1 MTKALLR
8 IFFALSLATPAFA
21 ANPSDTAFNAA
32 VNDINEA
39 VAKLVAAQAKRSRQ
53 VHAEAKSGKDAVCTP
68 AQIDTAYAQVPVCEA
83 ALKQA
88 FGVSVRSFNGELNKG
103 FSRDGFSLVL
113 LTTIYDPSDR
123 TGRIP
128 GVLEDVGVLPLPVLE
143 GLNAHI
149 VRVSEGVPGT
159 AVADVYRHFI
169 GHGASAEPDDRWYW
183 RRSLVE
189 PNAVGAHEIRR
200 VWREALDVAD
210 ADDHA

>member
-53 VHAEAKSGKDAVCTP
+53 VHAETKSGKDAVCTP

-113 LTTIYDPSDR
+113 LTTTDAFFYHEDCDICAAVER
-123 TGRIP
+123 CELKTGKLSTYKTAHSVDCGDLSP
-128 GVLEDVGVLPLPVLE
+128 FLKKGV
-143 GLNAHI
+143 A
-149 VRVSEGVPGT
+149 
-159 AVADVYRHFI
+159 Y
-169 GHGASAEPDDRWYW
+169 SACAPQ
-183 RRSLVE
+183 
-189 PNAVGAHEIRR
+189 P
-200 VWREALDVAD
+200 
-210 ADDHA
+210 